1 MSDLQDDAG
10 GLGRRTLLR
19 RGARSALAVGVG
31 TVAFAGTAAATTCPR
46 TPGFWKNHPGAW
58 PVDGLRLG
66 GVDYSTAELL
76 AILDASPA
84 GDKSVILARHVI
96 AYRLNL
102 WELNPTCDLAEEA
115 NATATEWLGLAGPL
129 LDGDDVGAGVHTWV
143 LDGVDG
149 EPAKD
154 ALDAFNNGRTDLGCA
169 EPCTPWEPDDGDADG
184 ESGDGGVGDAGGDG
198 DGDDGAGGDHGWIG
212 DAAGRGNGDPGRGR
226 PDDPP
231 AGPHRRSR

>member
-1 MSDLQDDAG
+1 MSDLQGDTG
-10 GLGRRTLLR
+10 GLGRRALLR

-31 TVAFAGTAAATTCPR
+31 TAMFTGTAAATTCPR

-58 PVDGLRLG
+58 PVDGLHLG
-66 GVDYSTAELL
+66 GVAYSEESLL

-84 GDKSVILARHVI
+84 GDTSVVMARHVI
-96 AYRLNL
+96 AYRLNA

-115 NATATEWLGLAGPL
+115 NATADEWLGLAGPL

-169 EPCTPWEPDDGDADG
+169 EPCTPWEPDDGDG
-184 ESGDGGVGDAGGDG
+184 ESGDDGG
-198 DGDDGAGGDHGWIG
+198 DGDDGANDDRGGSG
-212 DAAGRGNGDPGRGR
+212 DAAGHGDGDPGRGR
-226 PDDPP
+226 PEDPP
-231 AGPHRRSR
+231 TGPHRRSH